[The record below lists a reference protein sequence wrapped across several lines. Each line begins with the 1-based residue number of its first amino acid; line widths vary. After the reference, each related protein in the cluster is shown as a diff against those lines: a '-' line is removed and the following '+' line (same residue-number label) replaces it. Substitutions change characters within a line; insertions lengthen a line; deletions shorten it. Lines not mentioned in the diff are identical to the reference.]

1 MVKNEDEMM
10 VGTTSGPDQQAPVEQ
25 LQARL
30 SDWRSRI
37 DTLLVQLDLAS
48 MELRQAFQSELAR
61 MENAR
66 LALRSGLGNARE
78 GLAAMLPTDRA
89 AVGEALREIERAFQ
103 AARAS
108 LTR

>member
-1 MVKNEDEMM
+1 MVNNEYETT
-10 VGTTSGPDQQAPVEQ
+10 VRTTSVPDQTPVEQ
-25 LQARL
+25 LQTRL
-30 SDWRSRI
+30 TDWRARI
-37 DTLLVQLDLAS
+37 DALLVQLDLAS
-48 MELRQAFQSELAR
+48 MELRQAFQGELAR

-78 GLAAMLPTDRA
+78 GLAAMIPTDRA
-89 AVGEALREIERAFQ
+89 AVGEALREMERAFQ